1 MTPLLWPHRHHP
13 VPSPLPE
20 LTPAAICAVIVTYN
34 PDDFSLQ
41 TIRSIVEEAAHIV
54 ILDNHSGES
63 SLQKLRPLKCTK
75 VTLVENAENTGIA
88 GGLNLGI
95 QAAAEKGY
103 QWFLL
108 FDQDTKIFPATI
120 PALIDAYA
128 DCGSELGP
136 KLGFLGA
143 NYHLHLMKQD
153 EIFDGTVPF
162 CQGKRWSTGKLI
174 LTSGTLIHW
183 QNFQALGP
191 FREDLF
197 IDHVDHEYQLRAM
210 RRGLVVAR
218 TALPLLVHRLGLQHK
233 RRALLA
239 FGQKKMSSY
248 YSPLR
253 RYYQIRNFA
262 ALAREYENEFPE
274 VIDFLRRSIKRE
286 TFRALKYEGGACKNL
301 ISIGLALRDGRRG
314 VTGKYHGRIAL

>member
-1 MTPLLWPHRHHP
+1 
-13 VPSPLPE
+13 
-20 LTPAAICAVIVTYN
+20 
-34 PDDFSLQ
+34 
-41 TIRSIVEEAAHIV
+41 
-54 ILDNHSGES
+54 
-63 SLQKLRPLKCTK
+63 
-75 VTLVENAENTGIA
+75 
-88 GGLNLGI
+88 
-95 QAAAEKGY
+95 GY

-120 PALIDAYA
+120 PALIEAYA
-128 DCGSELGP
+128 HCYSELGD
-136 KLGFLGA
+136 KLGLLGS
-143 NYHLHLMKQD
+143 NYHLHVMKEDQ
-153 EIFDGTVPF
+153 IFDGNVPF
-162 CQGKRWSTGKLI
+162 CQGKPWSTGKLI
-174 LTSGTLIHW
+174 LTSGTLMHW
-183 QNFQALGP
+183 QNFKAIGP

-239 FGQKKMSSY
+239 FGQKKMTSY

-274 VIDFLRRSIKRE
+274 VIGFIRLSVRRE
-286 TFRALKYEGGACKNL
+286 TLRALKYEGGLGKNL
-301 ISIGLALRDGRRG
+301 ISIWLALRDGRRG
-314 VTGKYHGRIAL
+314 ITGKYNGRFAL

>member
-1 MTPLLWPHRHHP
+1 M
-13 VPSPLPE
+13 PSPLPE
-20 LTPAAICAVIVTYN
+20 LTPAAICAIIVTYN

-63 SLQKLRPLKCTK
+63 SLQKLRPLESDK

-95 QAAAEKGY
+95 QAAAKKGY

-128 DCGSELGP
+128 SCCSELGP
-136 KLGFLGA
+136 KLGFLGS
-143 NYHLHLMKQD
+143 NYHLHLVKQD
-153 EIFDGTVPF
+153 EIFDGNVPF
-162 CQGKRWSTGKLI
+162 CQGKLWSTGKLI

-183 QNFQALGP
+183 KNFEALGP
-191 FREDLF
+191 FREDFF

-262 ALAREYENEFPE
+262 ALAREYESEFPG
-274 VIDFLRRSIKRE
+274 IIGFIRMSIKRE
-286 TFRALKYEGGACKNL
+286 TFRAMKYEGGLCKNL
-301 ISIGLALRDGRRG
+301 VSIWLARRDGRRG
-314 VTGKYHGRIAL
+314 IMGKYNGRIAL

>member
-1 MTPLLWPHRHHP
+1 M
-13 VPSPLPE
+13 PSSLPE
-20 LTPAAICAVIVTYN
+20 LTPAAICAIIVTYN

-54 ILDNHSGES
+54 ILDNHSDES
-63 SLQKLRPLKCTK
+63 SLQKLRSLGSDK
-75 VTLVENAENTGIA
+75 VTLVENAENIGIA
-88 GGLNLGI
+88 GGLNRGI
-95 QAAAEKGY
+95 QTAAEKGY

-128 DCGSELGP
+128 HCGSELGG
-136 KLGFLGA
+136 KLGLLGS
-143 NYHLHLMKQD
+143 NYHLHLMKEDQV
-153 EIFDGTVPF
+153 FDGNVPF
-162 CQGKRWSTGKLI
+162 CQGKPWSTGKLI

-183 QNFQALGP
+183 QNFKAIGP

-239 FGQKKMSSY
+239 FGRKKMTSY

-262 ALAREYENEFPE
+262 ALAREYEKEFPE
-274 VIDFLRRSIKRE
+274 VIGFIRLSVKRE
-286 TFRALKYEGGACKNL
+286 TLRALKYEGGFFRNL
-301 ISIGLALRDGRRG
+301 ISILLALRDGRRG
-314 VTGKYHGRIAL
+314 VMGKYNGRFAL

>member
-1 MTPLLWPHRHHP
+1 
-13 VPSPLPE
+13 VPSSLPE
-20 LTPAAICAVIVTYN
+20 LTPAAVCAIIVTYN

-41 TIRSIVEEAAHIV
+41 TIRTIVDEAAHIV

-63 SLQKLRPLKCTK
+63 SLQKLRTLKSDK

-128 DCGSELGP
+128 GCCSELGP
-136 KLGFLGA
+136 KLGFLGS
-143 NYHLHLMKQD
+143 NYHLHLMKED
-153 EIFDGTVPF
+153 LIFDGNVPF
-162 CQGKRWSTGKLI
+162 CQGRLWSTGKLI
-174 LTSGTLIHW
+174 LTSGTLINW

-210 RRGLVVAR
+210 RHGLVVAR
-218 TALPLLVHRLGLQHK
+218 TALPLLVHRLGMQHK

-239 FGQKKMSSY
+239 FGRKKMSSY

-262 ALAREYENEFPE
+262 VLAREYENEFPE
-274 VIDFLRRSIKRE
+274 IIGFIRRSIKRE
-286 TFRALKYEGGACKNL
+286 TFRALKYEGGFCKNV
-301 ISIGLALRDGRRG
+301 ISILIARRDARRG
-314 VTGKYHGRIAL
+314 VTGKYRGRIAL

>member
-1 MTPLLWPHRHHP
+1 

-20 LTPAAICAVIVTYN
+20 LTPAAICAIIVTYN

-63 SLQKLRPLKCTK
+63 SLQKLRPLESDK

-95 QAAAEKGY
+95 QAAAKKGY

-128 DCGSELGP
+128 SCCSELGP
-136 KLGFLGA
+136 KLGFLGS
-143 NYHLHLMKQD
+143 NYHLHLVKQD
-153 EIFDGTVPF
+153 EIFDGNVPF
-162 CQGKRWSTGKLI
+162 CQGKLWSTGKLI

-183 QNFQALGP
+183 KNFEALGP
-191 FREDLF
+191 FREDFF

-262 ALAREYENEFPE
+262 ALAREYESEFPG
-274 VIDFLRRSIKRE
+274 IIGFIRMSIKRE
-286 TFRALKYEGGACKNL
+286 TFRAMKYEGGLCKNL
-301 ISIGLALRDGRRG
+301 VSIWLARRDGRRG
-314 VTGKYHGRIAL
+314 IMGKYNGRIAL

>member
-1 MTPLLWPHRHHP
+1 
-13 VPSPLPE
+13 VPSALPE
-20 LTPAAICAVIVTYN
+20 LTPAAICAIIVTYN

-41 TIRSIVEEAAHIV
+41 AIRTIVAEAAHVV
-54 ILDNHSGES
+54 ILDNHSGEP
-63 SLQKLRPLKCTK
+63 SLQKLRPLKSDK

-88 GGLNLGI
+88 GGLNRGI
-95 QAAAEKGY
+95 RIAAEKGC

-108 FDQDTKIFPATI
+108 FDQDTRISPATI

-128 DCGSELGP
+128 HCFSELGR
-136 KLGFLGA
+136 KLGFLGS
-143 NYHLHLMKQD
+143 NFQLHVMRGDQAVEGNVPVGQD
-153 EIFDGTVPF
+153 KP
-162 CQGKRWSTGKLI
+162 WSTGSLV

-191 FREDLF
+191 FREDFF
-197 IDHVDHEYQLRAM
+197 IDHVDHEYQLRAL

-218 TALPLLVHRLGLQHK
+218 TARPVVIHRLGLQHK
-233 RRALLA
+233 RRAWLA
-239 FGQKKMSSY
+239 LGQKKMSGH

-274 VIDFLRRSIKRE
+274 IIGFIRKSIKRE
-286 TFRALKYEGGACKNL
+286 TFRALKYEGGRGKNL
-301 ISIGLALRDGRRG
+301 VSIWLALRDGRRG
-314 VTGKYHGRIAL
+314 VTGKYNGRIAL